1 MSELRRCLLRRNL
14 TRRRLSGAALVAMPA
29 ILTRTARAASRP
41 ITFAANG
48 DWFQDAFDNLVL
60 DVFRKAHP
68 EIEVF
73 YYPVGNSFQG
83 LTLLREQRG
92 FPATDVMLLETG
104 VAAQAREEGL
114 LAPLDIEAMPVMKDL
129 IPQAV
134 LPDLAGPA
142 LVLDCLA
149 LGFTPTLAGQ
159 SPRAWRNLWDPF
171 YGARIALQ
179 TPPDPVGLAMTAV
192 AAALFGGGDP
202 KTSLEIAVSALS
214 RLLPQVVLWDPYPD
228 ITSAIVGG
236 DAGIGPVWNAR
247 AQRLVS
253 ARFGVAIPEDGTPY
267 LATTINLVKGARQP
281 EAARTLIGW
290 LLGPEGQRLLVE
302 MMFYRPVNTKLDL
315 PAAALARAGA
325 LPAIV
330 GRRMEMDWVAITLMR
345 AQITAAWRRYNLGKH

>member
-1 MSELRRCLLRRNL
+1 
-14 TRRRLSGAALVAMPA
+14 MPA
-29 ILTRTARAASRP
+29 ILTRTARAASRS

-48 DWFQDAFDNLVL
+48 GWFRDAFDKLVL

-68 EIEVF
+68 EVEVF

-104 VAAQAREEGL
+104 VAARAQEEGL
-114 LAPLDIEAMPVMKDL
+114 LDPLDVVSMPLMKEL
-129 IPQAV
+129 ISQAI
-134 LPDLAGPA
+134 LPGLAGPA
-142 LVLDCLA
+142 LVLDSLA
-149 LGFTPTLAGQ
+149 LGFGPTAEGQ
-159 SPRAWRNLWDPF
+159 APRAWRNLWDPF

-202 KTSLEIAVSALS
+202 KTSLEIAMSALS
-214 RLLPQVVLWDPYPD
+214 RLGPRVMLWDPYPD

-253 ARFGVAIPEDGTPY
+253 GRLVVAIPEDGTPY
-267 LATTINLVKGARQP
+267 LATTVNLVKGARQP
-281 EAARTLIGW
+281 EAARTLIAW

-302 MMFYRPVNTKLDL
+302 TMFYGPVNTKLDL
-315 PAAALARAGA
+315 PAASLARAGA
-325 LPAIV
+325 LPAMV
-330 GRRMEMDWVAITLMR
+330 GRRIEMDWIGITLMR
-345 AQITAAWRRYNLGKH
+345 AQITAAWRSYKLGKH